1 MKRYEDEATE
11 CAQMKKKSSYILRR
25 FSLKNRLLAT
35 ATLALII
42 ALSSIG
48 IVMDKAF
55 EEKTM
60 HLVKERLEG
69 YVYALI
75 SVIEPTPDNQIQVH
89 DILPI
94 PKLTQPVSGIY
105 AQIFSNNYKWQST
118 SMFGVELPDP
128 ISIDTGETF
137 FDAPLIYQEKNYF
150 RMTKGLVF
158 DTEHGDIKFIVS
170 VSEDAKNYFREL
182 DEFKEKLW
190 VWLFFTS
197 IILLGVQGLI
207 MSWSLRPL
215 KRLTENLSD
224 LEKGKIE
231 KVSDD
236 YPPELAGL
244 TTNLNQLLINERG
257 NLDRQRKT
265 LGDLAHSLK
274 TPLAII
280 HSELE
285 NDSEIN
291 KNLISEQITSMNDIV
306 EYQLKRAAVAG
317 HRTFTVGIPVIDKLE
332 QIIRTLN
339 KVHRNKKVIPHLQ
352 VAPGA
357 EFFGEHGD
365 LMELLGNLLENAYK
379 WCDQNISITIKTLTL
394 LNRKRTGL
402 IIEIADD
409 GLGINKEK
417 RESLLARGVRDDEKV
432 KGHGIGLSIVNDI
445 VESYQGKIE
454 IKNHALLK
462 GAHFIITLP
471 P

>member
-1 MKRYEDEATE
+1 M
-11 CAQMKKKSSYILRR
+11 
-25 FSLKNRLLAT
+25 
-35 ATLALII
+35 
-42 ALSSIG
+42 IG
-48 IVMDKAF
+48 VVMDRAF
-55 EEKTM
+55 KEKTT

-69 YVYALI
+69 YVFALI
-75 SVIEPTPDNQIQVH
+75 SVIETTENNQLKVH
-89 DILPI
+89 DNLPI
-94 PKLTQPVSGIY
+94 PKLMQPVSGIY
-105 AQIFSNNYKWQST
+105 AQISSENFNWQSV
-118 SMFGVELPDP
+118 SMLGVDLPKP
-128 ISIDTGETF
+128 ENLKTNVTTF
-137 FDAPLIYQEKNYF
+137 NAPLKYKEKDYF
-150 RMTKGLVF
+150 RMTRALIFESEEGEIPAIL
-158 DTEHGDIKFIVS
+158 S
-170 VSEDAKNYFREL
+170 VTEDAKNYFREL
-182 DEFKEKLW
+182 AEFEETLW
-190 VWLFFTS
+190 MWLIFTS
-197 IILLGVQGLI
+197 VILLGIQGLI
-207 MSWSLRPL
+207 MNWSLRPL
-215 KRLTENLSD
+215 KRLTENLAD
-224 LEKGKIE
+224 LEQGKID
-231 KVSDD
+231 KVNDD

-244 TTNLNQLLINERG
+244 TTNLNRLLENERG

-285 NDSEIN
+285 NEGESN
-291 KNLISEQITSMNDIV
+291 KDLLNEQVVNMNDIV

-339 KVHRNKKVIPHLQ
+339 KVYRNKKVKPHLQ

-379 WCDQNISITIKTLTL
+379 WCDQNISVTIKTLTL

-409 GLGINKEK
+409 GPGINKEK
-417 RESLLARGVRDDEKV
+417 RSELLGRGVRGDEKV

-454 IKNHALLK
+454 IKFHDLLK

>member
-1 MKRYEDEATE
+1 MTKTNS
-11 CAQMKKKSSYILRR
+11 KLRR
-25 FSLKNRLLAT
+25 FSLTNRLLTT
-35 ATLALII
+35 ASLALII
-42 ALSSIG
+42 ALSLIG
-48 IVMDKAF
+48 VVMDRAF
-55 EEKTM
+55 KEKTT

-69 YVYALI
+69 YVFALI
-75 SVIEPTPDNQIQVH
+75 SVIETTDENQLNVN

-105 AQIFSNNYKWQST
+105 AQISSENFNWQSV
-118 SMFGVELPDP
+118 SMFGVDLPKP
-128 ISIDTGETF
+128 ENLNTGDTIF
-137 FDAPLIYQEKNYF
+137 NAPLKYKDKDYF
-150 RMTKGLVF
+150 RMTRGLVF
-158 DTEHGDIKFIVS
+158 VTEAGEIPFVLS
-170 VSEDAKNYFREL
+170 VTEDAKNYFREL
-182 DEFKEKLW
+182 AEFEETLW
-190 VWLFFTS
+190 MWLLFTS
-197 IILLGVQGLI
+197 IILLGIQGLI
-207 MSWSLRPL
+207 MNWSLRPL
-215 KRLTENLSD
+215 KRLTENLAD
-224 LEKGKIE
+224 LEKGKID
-231 KVSDD
+231 KVIDD
-236 YPPELAGL
+236 YPQELAGL
-244 TTNLNQLLINERG
+244 TTNLNRLLENERG

-285 NDSEIN
+285 TKSEAN
-291 KNLISEQITSMNDIV
+291 KALLKEQVVNMNDIV

-339 KVHRNKKVIPHLQ
+339 KVYRNKRVKTYLQ

-379 WCDQNISITIKTLTL
+379 WCDQNVSVTIKTLTL
-394 LNRKRTGL
+394 VDRKRTGL

-409 GLGINKEK
+409 GPGINKEK
-417 RESLLARGVRDDEKV
+417 SQDLLERGVRGDEKV

-445 VESYQGKIE
+445 VESYQGQIE
-454 IKNHALLK
+454 IKFHDLLK

>member
-1 MKRYEDEATE
+1 
-11 CAQMKKKSSYILRR
+11 MKKTNSILRR
-25 FSLKNRLLAT
+25 FSLTNRLLTT

-42 ALSSIG
+42 ALSLIG
-48 IVMDKAF
+48 VVMDRAF
-55 EEKTM
+55 KEKTT

-75 SVIEPTPDNQIQVH
+75 SVIETTEDNQLNVD

-105 AQIFSNNYKWQST
+105 AQISSENFNWQSV
-118 SMFGVELPDP
+118 SMFGVDLPNP
-128 ISIDTGETF
+128 EFLETNVTIF
-137 FDAPLIYQEKNYF
+137 NAPLKYKQKDYF
-150 RMTKGLVF
+150 RMTRGLAF
-158 DTEHGDIKFIVS
+158 DTEDGEIPFVLS
-170 VSEDAKNYFREL
+170 VTEDAKNYFREL
-182 DEFKEKLW
+182 AEFEETLW
-190 VWLFFTS
+190 MWLLFTS
-197 IILLGVQGLI
+197 VILLGVQGLI
-207 MSWSLRPL
+207 MNWSLNPL
-215 KRLTENLSD
+215 KRLTENLAE
-224 LEKGKIE
+224 LEKGKID
-231 KVSDD
+231 KVNDD

-244 TTNLNQLLINERG
+244 TTNLNRLLENERG

-285 NDSEIN
+285 NQDKTN
-291 KNLISEQITSMNDIV
+291 KVLLNEQVASMNDIV

-317 HRTFTVGIPVIDKLE
+317 HRTFTVGVPVIDKLE

-339 KVHRNKKVIPHLQ
+339 KVYRHKKVKPHLQ
-352 VAPGA
+352 IAPGA

-365 LMELLGNLLENAYK
+365 LMELLGNLIENAYK
-379 WCDQNISITIKTLTL
+379 WCDQNVSVTIKTLTL
-394 LNRKRTGL
+394 VNRKRTGL

-409 GLGINKEK
+409 GPGISQEK
-417 RESLLARGVRDDEKV
+417 RSELLRRGVRGDEQV
-432 KGHGIGLSIVNDI
+432 KGHGIGLSIVSDI
-445 VESYQGKIE
+445 VESYQGQME
-454 IKNHALLK
+454 IKYHELLK

>member
-1 MKRYEDEATE
+1 MK
-11 CAQMKKKSSYILRR
+11 QNSVSLLRR
-25 FSLKNRLLAT
+25 FSLTNRLLTT

-69 YVYALI
+69 YVFALL
-75 SVIEPTPDNQIQVH
+75 SAIEPTQDNQILVH
-89 DILPI
+89 ENLPI
-94 PKLTQPVSGIY
+94 PKLEQPVSGIY
-105 AQIFSNNYKWQST
+105 AQITSKNYKWQSI
-118 SMFGVELPDP
+118 SMFGVDLPEP
-128 ISIDTGETF
+128 QLLISGETA
-137 FDAPLIYQEKNYF
+137 FDAPLTYQNDDYF
-150 RMTKGLVF
+150 RMTKGF
-158 DTEHGDIKFIVS
+158 IFETDHGDIPFVLS
-170 VSEDAKNYFREL
+170 VSENAKNYFREL

-190 VWLFFTS
+190 TWLLFTS
-197 IILLGVQGLI
+197 VILLGIQGLI
-207 MSWSLRPL
+207 MNWSLRPL
-215 KRLTENLSD
+215 KRLTTNLSE
-224 LEKGKIE
+224 LEKGKID

-244 TTNLNQLLINERG
+244 TYNLNQLLSNERD
-257 NLDRQRKT
+257 NLNRQRKT

-285 NDSEIN
+285 NKGQAN
-291 KNLISEQITSMNDIV
+291 KLLVSEQINNMNDIV

-317 HRTFTVGIPVIDKLE
+317 HRTFTIGIPVIDKLE
-332 QIIRTLN
+332 QIIRTLD
-339 KVHRNKKVIPHLQ
+339 KVNRNKKVNVHLQ

-379 WCDQNISITIKTLTL
+379 WCDRNVSITIKILTL
-394 LNRKRTGL
+394 HNRKRTGL

-409 GLGINKEK
+409 GPGINREK

-445 VESYQGKIE
+445 VESYQGKIL
-454 IKNHALLK
+454 ITNHGLLK

>member
-1 MKRYEDEATE
+1 
-11 CAQMKKKSSYILRR
+11 
-25 FSLKNRLLAT
+25 
-35 ATLALII
+35 
-42 ALSSIG
+42 
-48 IVMDKAF
+48 MDRAF
-55 EEKTM
+55 KEKTM

-69 YVYALI
+69 YVFALI
-75 SVIEPTPDNQIQVH
+75 SVVETTDQNHIFIHET
-89 DILPI
+89 LPI

-105 AQIFSNNYKWQST
+105 AQIYSKDYQWQSV
-118 SMFGVELPDP
+118 SMLGVDLPRP
-128 ISIDTGETF
+128 QSLSSGQTV
-137 FDAPLIYQEKNYF
+137 FDAPLNYLGQDYF
-150 RMTKGLVF
+150 RMTRGLIF
-158 DTEHGDIKFIVS
+158 ETELGEIPVVLS
-170 VSEDAKNYFREL
+170 VTEDAKNYFREL
-182 DEFKEKLW
+182 NEFQEHLW
-190 VWLFFTS
+190 MWLLLTS
-197 IILLGVQGLI
+197 IILLGIQGLI
-207 MSWSLRPL
+207 MNWSLNPL
-215 KRLTENLSD
+215 KRLTENLSE
-224 LEKGKIE
+224 LEKGKID

-244 TTNLNQLLINERG
+244 TTNLNRLLENERG

-285 NDSEIN
+285 NKGETN
-291 KNLISEQITSMNDIV
+291 KTLISEQIANMNDIV

-317 HRTFTVGIPVIDKLE
+317 HRTFTVGMPVIDKLE

-339 KVHRNKKVIPHLQ
+339 KVNRNKKVKTHLQ

-379 WCDQNISITIKTLTL
+379 WCDQNISVTIKTLTL

-409 GLGINKEK
+409 GPGISEDKRSKLLG
-417 RESLLARGVRDDEKV
+417 RGVRGDEKI

-445 VESYQGKIE
+445 VESYQGNIE
-454 IKNHALLK
+454 IKYHSLLK

>member
-1 MKRYEDEATE
+1 MATE
-11 CAQMKKKSSYILRR
+11 YAPMKTSNSILRR
-25 FSLKNRLLAT
+25 FSLKNRLLTT
-35 ATLALII
+35 ASLALIV
-42 ALSSIG
+42 ALSLIG
-48 IVMDKAF
+48 VVMDRAF
-55 EEKTM
+55 QEKTM
-60 HLVKERLEG
+60 HLVEERLEG
-69 YVYALI
+69 YVIALL
-75 SVIEPTPDNQIQVH
+75 SVVEPTNNNQLSVH
-89 DILPI
+89 EILPI
-94 PKLTQPVSGIY
+94 PKLTQPLSGIY
-105 AQIFSNNYKWQST
+105 AQIVSDNYSWQSI
-118 SMFGVELPDP
+118 SMLGVDLPKP
-128 ISIDTGETF
+128 KVLEVGKTV
-137 FDAPLIYQEKNYF
+137 FDAPMKFQGKDYF

-158 DTEHGDIKFIVS
+158 ETEQGDIPFALS
-170 VSEDAKNYFREL
+170 VSEDAKHYFNEL
-182 DEFKEKLW
+182 NEFENKLW
-190 VWLFFTS
+190 VWLFLTS
-197 IILLGVQGLI
+197 IILLGIQGLI
-207 MSWSLRPL
+207 MNWSLRPL
-215 KRLTENLSD
+215 KRLTENLGD

-236 YPPELAGL
+236 YPIELAGL
-244 TTNLNQLLINERG
+244 TSNLNQLLENERG
-257 NLDRQRKT
+257 NLNRQRKT

-285 NDSEIN
+285 NTGDIN
-291 KNLISEQITSMNDIV
+291 KSLISEQIHNMNDIV

-317 HRTFTVGIPVIDKLE
+317 HRTFTVGIPVIDKLQ
-332 QIIRTLN
+332 QIIRTLD
-339 KVHRNKKVIPHLQ
+339 KVHRNKKVITHLQ

-379 WCDQNISITIKTLTL
+379 WCDQNISITIKTLTM

-409 GLGINKEK
+409 GPGINKEK

>member
-1 MKRYEDEATE
+1 
-11 CAQMKKKSSYILRR
+11 MKKNSSVLKRV
-25 FSLKNRLLAT
+25 SLKNRLLTIAS
-35 ATLALII
+35 LALVI
-42 ALSSIG
+42 ALGLIG
-48 IVMDKAF
+48 VVMDRAF

-60 HLVKERLEG
+60 SLVKERLEG

-75 SVIEPTPDNQIQVH
+75 SVVEPSEFNQITVH
-89 DILPI
+89 EILPI

-105 AQIFSNNYKWQST
+105 AHVFSKDYNWQST
-118 SMFGVELPDP
+118 SMFGVDLPTPEWLESGVTD
-128 ISIDTGETF
+128 
-137 FDAPLIYQEKNYF
+137 FDAPLHYQGSKYF
-150 RMTKGLVF
+150 RMTKGLIF
-158 DTEHGDIKFIVS
+158 ETENGDIPFVVS
-170 VSEDAKNYFREL
+170 VSEDAKNYFQEL
-182 DEFKEKLW
+182 DDFKEKLW
-190 VWLFFTS
+190 MWLIFTS
-197 IILLGVQGLI
+197 IILLSIQGLI
-207 MSWSLRPL
+207 MNWSLRPL
-215 KRLTENLSD
+215 KRLTENLAD

-257 NLDRQRKT
+257 NLERQRKT

-280 HSELE
+280 HSEIE
-285 NDSEIN
+285 NKGETN
-291 KNLISEQITSMNDIV
+291 KSLISEQINNMNDIV

-339 KVHRNKKVIPHLQ
+339 KVNHKKKIITHLQ

-379 WCDQNISITIKTLTL
+379 WCDQNISITIKILTL
-394 LNRKRTGL
+394 LNKKRTGL

-409 GLGINKEK
+409 GPGINKK
-417 RESLLARGVRDDEKV
+417 IRELLLARGVRDDEKV

-445 VESYQGKIE
+445 VESYQGEIK
-454 IKNHALLK
+454 IKNHVLLK
-462 GAHFIITLP
+462 GAHFVITLP

>member
-1 MKRYEDEATE
+1 M
-11 CAQMKKKSSYILRR
+11 
-25 FSLKNRLLAT
+25 
-35 ATLALII
+35 
-42 ALSSIG
+42 IG
-48 IVMDKAF
+48 MVMDRAF
-55 EEKTM
+55 KEKTM
-60 HLVKERLEG
+60 DLVRERLEG
-69 YVYALI
+69 YVFALI
-75 SVIEPTPDNQIQVH
+75 SVVETTENNGIRVH
-89 DILPI
+89 EILPI

-105 AQIFSNNYKWQST
+105 AQIYNDNYSWQSI
-118 SMFGVELPDP
+118 SMFGVDLPQP
-128 ISIDTGETF
+128 LKPNSGDTT
-137 FDAPLIYQEKNYF
+137 FDAPLKFQGKDYF
-150 RMTKGLVF
+150 RMTKGLIFETDDGEIPFVL
-158 DTEHGDIKFIVS
+158 S

-182 DEFKEKLW
+182 KEFEENLW
-190 VWLFFTS
+190 MWLLFTS
-197 IILLGVQGLI
+197 IILLGIQGLI
-207 MSWSLRPL
+207 MNWSLRPL
-215 KRLTENLSD
+215 KRLTDNLAD
-224 LEKGKIE
+224 LEKGKID

-244 TTNLNQLLINERG
+244 TTNLNRLLENERG
-257 NLDRQRKT
+257 NLNRQRKT

-285 NDSEIN
+285 NTGDTN
-291 KNLISEQITSMNDIV
+291 KTLISEQITNMNDIV

-317 HRTFTVGIPVIDKLE
+317 HRTFTIGIPVIDKLE

-339 KVHRNKKVIPHLQ
+339 KVYRNKKVKTHLQ

-379 WCDQNISITIKTLTL
+379 WCDQNISISIKTLTL

-409 GLGINKEK
+409 GPGISKEHRNRLLG
-417 RESLLARGVRDDEKV
+417 RGVRGDEKV

-445 VESYQGKIE
+445 VESYQGKIT
-454 IKNHALLK
+454 IKYHSLLK

>member
-1 MKRYEDEATE
+1 
-11 CAQMKKKSSYILRR
+11 
-25 FSLKNRLLAT
+25 
-35 ATLALII
+35 
-42 ALSSIG
+42 
-48 IVMDKAF
+48 MDKAF

-69 YVYALI
+69 YVDALL
-75 SVIEPTPDNQIQVH
+75 SAVEPTQDNQILVH
-89 DILPI
+89 ENLPI
-94 PKLTQPVSGIY
+94 PKLEQPISGIY
-105 AQIFSNNYKWQST
+105 AQIISKDYKWESK
-118 SMFGVELPDP
+118 SMFGVDLPKP
-128 ISIDTGETF
+128 GLLIIGQTI
-137 FDAPLIYQEKNYF
+137 FDAPLTYQDNDYF
-150 RMTKGLVF
+150 RMTKGFVF
-158 DTEHGDIKFIVS
+158 ETDHGDIPFVLS

-182 DEFKEKLW
+182 AEFKEKLW
-190 VWLFFTS
+190 IWLLFTS
-197 IILLGVQGLI
+197 VILSGVQGLI
-207 MSWSLRPL
+207 MNWSLRPL

-224 LEKGKIE
+224 LEKGKID

-244 TTNLNQLLINERG
+244 TTNLNQLIENERG
-257 NLDRQRKT
+257 NLNRQRKT

-285 NDSEIN
+285 NKGDTN
-291 KNLISEQITSMNDIV
+291 KGLLNEQVSNMNEIV

-339 KVHRNKKVIPHLQ
+339 KVYRKRTINTHLQ

-379 WCDQNISITIKTLTL
+379 WCDQNISVTIKTLTS
-394 LNRKRTGL
+394 LNRQRTGL

-409 GLGINKEK
+409 GPGINKDK
-417 RESLLARGVRDDEKV
+417 RQLLLARGVRDDEKV

-454 IKNHALLK
+454 IQNHALLK

>member
-1 MKRYEDEATE
+1 
-11 CAQMKKKSSYILRR
+11 MKKNNSSLLRR
-25 FSLKNRLLAT
+25 FSLTNRLLTIAS
-35 ATLALII
+35 LALII

-69 YVYALI
+69 YVFALL
-75 SVIEPTPDNQIQVH
+75 SALEPTQDNQILVH
-89 DILPI
+89 ENLPI
-94 PKLTQPVSGIY
+94 PKLEQPLSGIY
-105 AQIFSNNYKWQST
+105 AQITSEDYKWESI
-118 SMFGVELPDP
+118 SMLGVNLPEP
-128 ISIDTGETF
+128 QLLISGETV
-137 FDAPLIYQEKNYF
+137 FDAPLTYQNDDYF
-150 RMTKGLVF
+150 RMTKGF
-158 DTEHGDIKFIVS
+158 IFETDHGDIPFVLS
-170 VSEDAKNYFREL
+170 VSENAKNYFKEL

-190 VWLFFTS
+190 TWLLFTS
-197 IILLGVQGLI
+197 VILLGVQGLI
-207 MSWSLRPL
+207 MNWSLRPL
-215 KRLTENLSD
+215 KRLTTNLSD
-224 LEKGKIE
+224 LEKGKID

-244 TTNLNQLLINERG
+244 TYNLNQLLSNERD
-257 NLDRQRKT
+257 NLNRQRKT

-285 NDSEIN
+285 NKEVAN
-291 KNLISEQITSMNDIV
+291 KSLISEQIINMNDIV

-317 HRTFTVGIPVIDKLE
+317 HRTFTIGIPVIDKLQ

-339 KVHRNKKVIPHLQ
+339 KVNRNKKVITHLQ

-379 WCDQNISITIKTLTL
+379 WCDQNISITIKTLTM

-409 GLGINKEK
+409 GPGINKEK
-417 RESLLARGVRDDEKV
+417 RTLLLARGVRGDEKV

-445 VESYQGKIE
+445 VESYQGKIV
-454 IKNHALLK
+454 IKNHSLLH

>member
-1 MKRYEDEATE
+1 M
-11 CAQMKKKSSYILRR
+11 KKSSSLLRR
-25 FSLKNRLLAT
+25 FSLTNRLLTT

-69 YVYALI
+69 YVFALL
-75 SVIEPTPDNQIQVH
+75 SAVEPTQDNQILVH
-89 DILPI
+89 ENLPI
-94 PKLTQPVSGIY
+94 PKLEQPVSGIY
-105 AQIFSNNYKWQST
+105 GQITSNNYKWESI
-118 SMFGVELPDP
+118 SMFGVDLPEP
-128 ISIDTGETF
+128 QLLTSGETV
-137 FDAPLIYQEKNYF
+137 FDAPLTYQNDDYF
-150 RMTKGLVF
+150 RMTKGF
-158 DTEHGDIKFIVS
+158 IFETDHGDIPFVLSI
-170 VSEDAKNYFREL
+170 SENAKNYFREL

-190 VWLFFTS
+190 TWLLFTS
-197 IILLGVQGLI
+197 VILLGIQGLI
-207 MSWSLRPL
+207 MNWSLRPL
-215 KRLTENLSD
+215 KRLTTNLSD
-224 LEKGKIE
+224 LEKGKID

-244 TTNLNQLLINERG
+244 TYNLNQLLSNERD
-257 NLDRQRKT
+257 NLNRQRKT

-285 NDSEIN
+285 NKGKTN
-291 KNLISEQITSMNDIV
+291 KSLLSEQINNMNDIV

-317 HRTFTVGIPVIDKLE
+317 HRTFTIGIPVIDKLE

-339 KVHRNKKVIPHLQ
+339 KVNRHKKVNTHLQ

-379 WCDQNISITIKTLTL
+379 WCDQNISITIKILTL
-394 LNRKRTGL
+394 HNRKRTGL

-409 GLGINKEK
+409 GPGINKEK
-417 RESLLARGVRDDEKV
+417 RKSLLARGVRDDEKV

-445 VESYQGKIE
+445 VESYQGNIL
-454 IKNHALLK
+454 ITNHKLLN

>member
-1 MKRYEDEATE
+1 
-11 CAQMKKKSSYILRR
+11 MKKANSILRK
-25 FSLKNRLLAT
+25 FSLKNRLLTT
-35 ATLALII
+35 ATLALVI
-42 ALSSIG
+42 ALSLIG
-48 IVMDKAF
+48 IFMDKAF
-55 EEKTM
+55 KEKTM

-69 YVYALI
+69 YVFALI
-75 SVIEPTPDNQIQVH
+75 SVVEPTLDNKLQVD

-94 PKLTQPVSGIY
+94 PKLTQPLSGIY
-105 AQIFSNNYKWQST
+105 AQITSDGYNWQST
-118 SMFGVELPDP
+118 SMFGIQLAELQKPA
-128 ISIDTGETF
+128 TGETL
-137 FDAPLIYQEKNYF
+137 FDAPLVYQQKSYF
-150 RMTKGLVF
+150 RMTKGLIF
-158 DTEHGDIKFIVS
+158 ETDHGDIPFVLS
-170 VSEDAKNYFREL
+170 VTEDAKNYFREL
-182 DEFKEKLW
+182 AEFKERLW
-190 VWLFFTS
+190 IWLLFTS
-197 IILLGVQGLI
+197 VILLGVQGLI
-207 MSWSLRPL
+207 MNWSLRPL

-224 LEKGKIE
+224 LEKGMID
-231 KVSDD
+231 KVNDD

-244 TTNLNQLLINERG
+244 TTNLNQLLENERG

-285 NDSEIN
+285 NKGNTN
-291 KNLISEQITSMNDIV
+291 KALIKEQVSNMNEIV

-317 HRTFTVGIPVIDKLE
+317 HRTFTVGLPVIDKLE
-332 QIIRTLN
+332 QIIRTLD
-339 KVHRNKKVIPHLQ
+339 KVYRNRTINTHLQ
-352 VAPGA
+352 IAPGA

-379 WCDQNISITIKTLTL
+379 WCDQNISVTIKTLTS

-409 GLGINKEK
+409 GPGINKEK
-417 RESLLARGVRDDEKV
+417 RRHLLARGVRDDEKV

-445 VESYQGKIE
+445 VESYQGSIE

>member
-1 MKRYEDEATE
+1 
-11 CAQMKKKSSYILRR
+11 
-25 FSLKNRLLAT
+25 
-35 ATLALII
+35 
-42 ALSSIG
+42 
-48 IVMDKAF
+48 MDRAF
-55 EEKTM
+55 KEKTM

-69 YVYALI
+69 YVFALI
-75 SVIEPTPDNQIQVH
+75 SVVETTDQNHIFIHET
-89 DILPI
+89 LPI

-105 AQIFSNNYKWQST
+105 AQIYSKDYQWQSV
-118 SMFGVELPDP
+118 SMLGVDLPHP
-128 ISIDTGETF
+128 QSLSSGQTV
-137 FDAPLIYQEKNYF
+137 FDAPLNYLGQDYF
-150 RMTKGLVF
+150 RMTRGLIF
-158 DTEHGDIKFIVS
+158 ETELGEIPVVLS
-170 VSEDAKNYFREL
+170 VTEDAKNYFREL
-182 DEFKEKLW
+182 NEFQEHLW
-190 VWLFFTS
+190 MWLLLTS
-197 IILLGVQGLI
+197 IILLGIQGLI
-207 MSWSLRPL
+207 MNWSLNPL
-215 KRLTENLSD
+215 KRLTENLSE
-224 LEKGKIE
+224 LEKGKID

-244 TTNLNQLLINERG
+244 TTNLNRLLENERG

-285 NDSEIN
+285 NKGETN
-291 KNLISEQITSMNDIV
+291 KTLISEQIANMNDIV

-317 HRTFTVGIPVIDKLE
+317 HRTFTVGMPVIDKLE

-339 KVHRNKKVIPHLQ
+339 KVNRNKKVKTHLQ

-379 WCDQNISITIKTLTL
+379 WCDQNISVTIKTLTL

-409 GLGINKEK
+409 GPGISEDKRSKLLG
-417 RESLLARGVRDDEKV
+417 RGVRGDEKI

-445 VESYQGKIE
+445 VESYQGNIE
-454 IKNHALLK
+454 IKYHSLLK

>member
-1 MKRYEDEATE
+1 MQLLQK
-11 CAQMKKKSSYILRR
+11 MSLRR
-25 FSLKNRLLAT
+25 FSLINRLLTT
-35 ATLALII
+35 ATLALVI
-42 ALSSIG
+42 ALSLIG
-48 IVMDKAF
+48 IVMDRAF
-55 EEKTM
+55 KEKTM
-60 HLVKERLEG
+60 HLVQERLEG
-69 YVYALI
+69 YVFALI
-75 SVIEPTPDNQIQVH
+75 SVVETTEDHKLRVH
-89 DILPI
+89 EISQI

-105 AQIFSNNYKWQST
+105 AQIYSDDYNWQSI
-118 SMFGVELPDP
+118 SMFGVDLPKP
-128 ISIDTGETF
+128 QKLMTGDTT
-137 FDAPLIYQEKNYF
+137 FDAPLKHHGKDYF

-158 DTEHGDIKFIVS
+158 DTELGEIPFILS
-170 VSEDAKNYFREL
+170 VSEEAKNYFREL
-182 DEFKEKLW
+182 KEFQEHLW
-190 VWLFFTS
+190 IWLLLTS
-197 IILLGVQGLI
+197 IISLGIQGLI
-207 MSWSLRPL
+207 MNWSLRPL
-215 KRLTENLSD
+215 KRLTENLAD
-224 LEKGKIE
+224 LEKGKID

-244 TTNLNQLLINERG
+244 TTNMNRLLENERG
-257 NLDRQRKT
+257 NLNRQRKT

-285 NDSEIN
+285 NQGDTN
-291 KNLISEQITSMNDIV
+291 KDLISEQINNMNDIV

-317 HRTFTVGIPVIDKLE
+317 HRTFTVGVPVIDKLE
-332 QIIRTLN
+332 QILRTLD
-339 KVHRNKKVIPHLQ
+339 KVYRNKKVMTHLK

-379 WCDQNISITIKTLTL
+379 WCDQNVSVSIKTLTL

-409 GLGINKEK
+409 GPGINKGIRSK
-417 RESLLARGVRDDEKV
+417 LLGRGVRGDEKV

-445 VESYQGKIE
+445 VESYQGNIE
-454 IKNHALLK
+454 IKYHPLWK

>member
-1 MKRYEDEATE
+1 MKTN
-11 CAQMKKKSSYILRR
+11 SSILRR
-25 FSLKNRLLAT
+25 FSLKNRLLTT
-35 ATLALII
+35 ATLALVI
-42 ALSSIG
+42 ALGLIG

-55 EEKTM
+55 KEKTM

-69 YVYALI
+69 YVHSLI
-75 SVIEPTPDNQIQVH
+75 SAVEPTMDNKITVH
-89 DILPI
+89 DVLPI
-94 PKLTQPVSGIY
+94 PKLTQPVSGVY
-105 AQIFSNNYKWQST
+105 AQILSNDYKWQST
-118 SMFGVELPDP
+118 SMFGVDLPTP
-128 ISIDTGETF
+128 EWLESGKTS
-137 FDAPLIYQEKNYF
+137 FDAPLRYQGTDYF

-158 DTEHGDIKFIVS
+158 ETEHGDIPFIVS
-170 VSEDAKNYFREL
+170 ISEEAKHYFREL

-190 VWLFFTS
+190 TWLIVTS
-197 IILLGVQGLI
+197 ITLLGIQGLI
-207 MSWSLRPL
+207 MNWSLRPL
-215 KRLTENLSD
+215 KRLTDDLAD

-231 KVSDD
+231 KVKDD
-236 YPPELAGL
+236 YPSELAGL
-244 TTNLNQLLINERG
+244 TTNLNQLLENERG

-280 HSELE
+280 HSEIE
-285 NDSEIN
+285 NSGQIN
-291 KNLISEQITSMNDIV
+291 KELITEQIANMNDIV
-306 EYQLKRAAVAG
+306 EYQLRRAAVAG

-339 KVHRNKKVIPHLQ
+339 KVNRNKKVITHLQ

-394 LNRKRTGL
+394 FNRKRTGL

-409 GLGINKEK
+409 GPGINKVKHEL
-417 RESLLARGVRDDEKV
+417 LLARGVRDDEKV

>member
-1 MKRYEDEATE
+1 M
-11 CAQMKKKSSYILRR
+11 KSSSLFRR
-25 FSLKNRLLAT
+25 FSLTNRLLTT

-42 ALSSIG
+42 ALSLIG

-75 SVIEPTPDNQIQVH
+75 SVVEPTENNELSVH
-89 DILPI
+89 ENLPI
-94 PKLTQPVSGIY
+94 PKLTQPLSGIY
-105 AQIFSNNYKWQST
+105 AQIISIDYQWQSE
-118 SMFGVELPDP
+118 SMLGVELPKP
-128 ISIDTGETF
+128 HFIESGETE
-137 FDAPLIYQEKNYF
+137 FDAPLEYQGKAYF
-150 RMTKGLVF
+150 RMTKGIIF
-158 DTEHGDIKFIVS
+158 ETEEGDIPTVIS

-190 VWLFFTS
+190 VWLLLTS
-197 IILLGVQGLI
+197 VILLGIQGLI
-207 MSWSLRPL
+207 MNWSLRPL
-215 KRLTENLSD
+215 KRLTTNLAD
-224 LEKGKIE
+224 LEKGKID

-244 TTNLNQLLINERG
+244 TNNLNQLLSNERD
-257 NLDRQRKT
+257 NLNRQRKT

-285 NDSEIN
+285 NKQEAN
-291 KNLISEQITSMNDIV
+291 KSLISEQINNMNDIV

-317 HRTFTVGIPVIDKLE
+317 HRTFTVGIPVIDKLQ
-332 QIIRTLN
+332 QIIRTLD
-339 KVHRNKKVIPHLQ
+339 KVNRNKKVITHLQ

-379 WCDQNISITIKTLTL
+379 WCDQNISITIKTLTM

-409 GLGINKEK
+409 GPGINKEK
-417 RESLLARGVRDDEKV
+417 RTSLLARGVRGDEKV
-432 KGHGIGLSIVNDI
+432 KGHGIGLSIVSDI
-445 VESYQGKIE
+445 VESYQGKIL
-454 IKNHALLK
+454 IKNHSLLK

>member
-1 MKRYEDEATE
+1 M
-11 CAQMKKKSSYILRR
+11 
-25 FSLKNRLLAT
+25 
-35 ATLALII
+35 
-42 ALSSIG
+42 IG
-48 IVMDKAF
+48 MVMDRAF
-55 EEKTM
+55 KEKTM
-60 HLVKERLEG
+60 DLVRERLEG
-69 YVYALI
+69 YVFALI
-75 SVIEPTPDNQIQVH
+75 SVVETTENNGIRVH
-89 DILPI
+89 EILPI

-105 AQIFSNNYKWQST
+105 AQIYNDNYSWQSI
-118 SMFGVELPDP
+118 SMFGVDLPRP
-128 ISIDTGETF
+128 LKPNSGDTT
-137 FDAPLIYQEKNYF
+137 FDAPLKFQGKDYF
-150 RMTKGLVF
+150 RMTKGLIF
-158 DTEHGDIKFIVS
+158 ETEDGEIPFVLS

-182 DEFKEKLW
+182 KEFEENLW
-190 VWLFFTS
+190 MWLLFTS
-197 IILLGVQGLI
+197 IILLGIQGLI
-207 MSWSLRPL
+207 MNWSLRPL
-215 KRLTENLSD
+215 KRLTDNLAD
-224 LEKGKIE
+224 LEKGKID

-244 TTNLNQLLINERG
+244 TTNLNRLLENERG
-257 NLDRQRKT
+257 NLNRQRKT

-285 NDSEIN
+285 NTGNTNKTLIN
-291 KNLISEQITSMNDIV
+291 EQIASMNDIV

-317 HRTFTVGIPVIDKLE
+317 HRTFTIGIPVIDKLE

-339 KVHRNKKVIPHLQ
+339 KVYRNKKVETHLQ

-379 WCDQNISITIKTLTL
+379 WCDQNVSISIKTLTL

-409 GLGINKEK
+409 GPGISKEH
-417 RESLLARGVRDDEKV
+417 RNRLLARGVRGDEKV

-445 VESYQGKIE
+445 VESYQGKIT
-454 IKNHALLK
+454 IKYHSLLK

>member
-1 MKRYEDEATE
+1 
-11 CAQMKKKSSYILRR
+11 
-25 FSLKNRLLAT
+25 
-35 ATLALII
+35 
-42 ALSSIG
+42 
-48 IVMDKAF
+48 MDRAF
-55 EEKTM
+55 KEKTT

-69 YVYALI
+69 YVFALI
-75 SVIEPTPDNQIQVH
+75 SVIETTENNQLDIN

-105 AQIFSNNYKWQST
+105 AQISSEGFNWQSV
-118 SMFGVELPDP
+118 SMFGVELPNHEGLN
-128 ISIDTGETF
+128 TGETTF
-137 FDAPLIYQEKNYF
+137 NAPLNYKGKDYF
-150 RMTKGLVF
+150 RMTRGLVF
-158 DTEHGDIKFIVS
+158 ETESGEIPFVLS
-170 VSEDAKNYFREL
+170 VTEDAKNYFREL
-182 DEFKEKLW
+182 AEFEETLW
-190 VWLFFTS
+190 MWLLFTS
-197 IILLGVQGLI
+197 IILLGIQGLI
-207 MSWSLRPL
+207 MNWSLRPL
-215 KRLTENLSD
+215 KRLTENLVE
-224 LEKGKIE
+224 LEKGRID
-231 KVSDD
+231 KVNDD

-244 TTNLNQLLINERG
+244 TTNLNRLLENERG

-285 NDSEIN
+285 NEGETN
-291 KNLISEQITSMNDIV
+291 KVLVKEQVSNMNEIV

-317 HRTFTVGIPVIDKLE
+317 HRTFTVGVPVIDKLE

-339 KVHRNKKVIPHLQ
+339 KVYRNKKVNTYLQ

-379 WCDQNISITIKTLTL
+379 WCDQNVSITIKTLTL
-394 LNRKRTGL
+394 ENRKRTGL

-409 GLGINKEK
+409 GPGINKEK
-417 RESLLARGVRDDEKV
+417 RRDLLKRGVRGDEKV

-445 VESYQGKIE
+445 VESYQGQIE
-454 IKNHALLK
+454 IKFHDLLK

>member
-1 MKRYEDEATE
+1 
-11 CAQMKKKSSYILRR
+11 
-25 FSLKNRLLAT
+25 
-35 ATLALII
+35 
-42 ALSSIG
+42 
-48 IVMDKAF
+48 MDRAF
-55 EEKTM
+55 KEKTT

-69 YVYALI
+69 YVFALI
-75 SVIEPTPDNQIQVH
+75 SVIETTENNQLDIN

-105 AQIFSNNYKWQST
+105 AQISSEGFNWQSV
-118 SMFGVELPDP
+118 SMFGVELPNHEGLN
-128 ISIDTGETF
+128 TGVTTF
-137 FDAPLIYQEKNYF
+137 NAPLNYKGKDYF
-150 RMTKGLVF
+150 RMTRGLVF
-158 DTEHGDIKFIVS
+158 ETESGEIPFVLS
-170 VSEDAKNYFREL
+170 VTEDAKNYFREL
-182 DEFKEKLW
+182 AEFEETLW
-190 VWLFFTS
+190 MWLLFTS
-197 IILLGVQGLI
+197 IILLGIQGLI
-207 MSWSLRPL
+207 MNWSLRPL
-215 KRLTENLSD
+215 KRLTENLIE
-224 LEKGKIE
+224 LEKGRID
-231 KVSDD
+231 KVNDD

-244 TTNLNQLLINERG
+244 TTNLNRLLENERG

-285 NDSEIN
+285 NEGETN
-291 KNLISEQITSMNDIV
+291 KVLVKEQVSNMNEIV

-317 HRTFTVGIPVIDKLE
+317 HRTFTVGVPVIDKLE

-339 KVHRNKKVIPHLQ
+339 KVYRNKKVNTYLQ

-379 WCDQNISITIKTLTL
+379 WCDQNVSITIKTLTL
-394 LNRKRTGL
+394 ENRKRTGL

-409 GLGINKEK
+409 GPGINKEK
-417 RESLLARGVRDDEKV
+417 RRDLLKRGVRGDEKV

-445 VESYQGKIE
+445 VESYQGQIE
-454 IKNHALLK
+454 IKFHDLLK